1 MITKVKDIIITR
13 GDSKGFNFRVR
24 NRQGQATTLDGAT
37 FSVKENLDDSVYVF
51 QKTLSLGISHLN
63 NGDYYVKIEP
73 EDTEGLTFRK
83 YYYDLQIEIGDDI
96 YTPLKGRFDVRWD
109 VTE

>member
-1 MITKVKDIIITR
+1 MLTKVKDIIITR

-51 QKTLSLGISHLN
+51 QKTLSLGISQLQ

-73 EDTEGLTFRK
+73 EDTEGLTPLK

-96 YTPLKGRFDVRWD
+96 YTPLKGRFDV
-109 VTE
+109 T

>member
-1 MITKVKDIIITR
+1 MITTVKDIIITR

-24 NRQGQATTLDGAT
+24 DRQGVATTLDAAH
-37 FSVKENLDDSVYVF
+37 FSVKENLDDNFYVL
-51 QKTLSLGISHLN
+51 QKTLDAGITQLES
-63 NGDYYVKIEP
+63 GDYYVKIEP
-73 EDTEGLTFRK
+73 TDTEGLEPRK
-83 YYYDLQIEIGDDI
+83 YYYDLQITIGDDI

>member
-1 MITKVKDIIITR
+1 MITKEKNIIITR
-13 GDSKGFNFRVR
+13 GDSYGFNFRVK
-24 NRQGQATTLDGAT
+24 NAAGTATTLTAAY
-37 FSVKENLDDSVYVF
+37 FSVKEKLDDTTYVF
-51 QKTLSLGISHLN
+51 QKTLSSGITQLS

-73 EDTEGLTFRK
+73 EDTEELELQR
-83 YYYDLQIEIGDDI
+83 YYYDLQIKISDDV

>member
-1 MITKVKDIIITR
+1 MITKVKDIIVTR

-24 NRQGQATTLDGAT
+24 DRQGQATTLDGAT

-51 QKTLSLGISHLN
+51 QKTLSLGISQLD

-73 EDTEGLTFRK
+73 ADTEGLELQK
-83 YYYDLQIEIGDDI
+83 YYYDLQIEIGDDV

>member
-1 MITKVKDIIITR
+1 MLTKVKDIIITR

-37 FSVKENLDDSVYVF
+37 FSVKENLDDSVYVM
-51 QKTLSLGISHLN
+51 QKTIDNGITQLES
-63 NGDYYVKIEP
+63 GDYYVKIEP
-73 EDTEGLTFRK
+73 TDTEGLVPRK

-96 YTPLKGRFDVRWD
+96 YTPLKGRFDVTWD

>member
-24 NRQGQATTLDGAT
+24 DRQGQATTLDGAT
-37 FSVKENLDDSVYVF
+37 FSVKENLDESVYVF
-51 QKTLSLGISHLN
+51 QKTLSIGISHLD

-73 EDTEGLTFRK
+73 EDTAGLTPRK
-83 YYYDLQIEIGDDI
+83 YYYDLQIEIGDDV

>member
-24 NRQGQATTLDGAT
+24 DAQGAATALDAAH
-37 FSVKENLDDSVYVF
+37 FSVKEKLDDSDYVF
-51 QKTLSLGISHLN
+51 QKTLSMGISQLD

-73 EDTEGLTFRK
+73 ADTEGLELQK
-83 YYYDLQIEIGDDI
+83 YYYDLQITIGDDV